1 MFNMITNKYAFI
13 ILSLIISVQAT
24 PPVATGLQSEQFKQ
38 IGRVTFPNNT
48 DDSSLKIKRLKWL
61 WGEGLRGPGE
71 GVGMFVG
78 VKVFL

>member
-48 DDSSLKIKRLKWL
+48 DDSSLKIKRLRWL
-61 WGEGLRGPGE
+61 WGGLRGPGE

>member
-48 DDSSLKIKRLKWL
+48 DDSSLKLK
-61 WGEGLRGPGE
+61 G
-71 GVGMFVG
+71 
-78 VKVFL
+78 